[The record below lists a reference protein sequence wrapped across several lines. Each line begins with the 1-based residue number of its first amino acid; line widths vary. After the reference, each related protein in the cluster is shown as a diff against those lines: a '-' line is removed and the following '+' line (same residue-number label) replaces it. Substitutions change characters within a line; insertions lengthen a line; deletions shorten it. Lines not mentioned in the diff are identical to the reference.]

1 MMKYLTDKGYEVDF
15 TGKHWKMKLPQYAHF
30 TRLYTL
36 DERLMP
42 EFIRSHLGT
51 RTRYGNY
58 KARIS
63 YSPYMP
69 EQYKKAWRPHQ
80 KTTGILALYYYW
92 CYQLGIL
99 PKGTDYEPTS
109 PLMKEE
115 LRKVDEITAQVR
127 YMSEY
132 NISTLSD
139 LHADRDNNQTKM
151 DRLIGYR
158 RQLQNKIRRAL
169 PAEKEKLR
177 EEKRSVTEQVI
188 ELRRRL
194 KYAAAI
200 EKRSAHIDS
209 CLDQIHD
216 TLENQRAGQ
225 RNHLFMPDRS
235 QTSKTDHRREEQ

>member
-1 MMKYLTDKGYEVDF
+1 
-15 TGKHWKMKLPQYAHF
+15 
-30 TRLYTL
+30 
-36 DERLMP
+36 
-42 EFIRSHLGT
+42 
-51 RTRYGNY
+51 
-58 KARIS
+58 
-63 YSPYMP
+63 MP

-235 QTSKTDHRREEQ
+235 QTSKTDHRREDSKADETI

>member
-1 MMKYLTDKGYEVDF
+1 
-15 TGKHWKMKLPQYAHF
+15 
-30 TRLYTL
+30 
-36 DERLMP
+36 
-42 EFIRSHLGT
+42 
-51 RTRYGNY
+51 
-58 KARIS
+58 
-63 YSPYMP
+63 
-69 EQYKKAWRPHQ
+69 
-80 KTTGILALYYYW
+80 
-92 CYQLGIL
+92 
-99 PKGTDYEPTS
+99 
-109 PLMKEE
+109 
-115 LRKVDEITAQVR
+115 
-127 YMSEY
+127 
-132 NISTLSD
+132 
-139 LHADRDNNQTKM
+139 M

-225 RNHLFMPDRS
+225 RNHLFMPCLLYTSCEHTEQVTPVFSEMGVDRVFRAS
-235 QTSKTDHRREEQ
+235 NFLAERHLFGNTHKWRNVLSRRQGRVHLIRIYHRSVLVSLQYG